1 MAELN
6 LDKIY
11 SSFLLAIEETDTVN
25 KLNEIH
31 KEFLGK
37 NSVISE
43 QRKKLASLSDI
54 DKKKY
59 GKKVKQITEK
69 ILKDIES
76 HKIKN
81 SELRKIIK

>member
-11 SSFLLAIEETDTVN
+11 SSFLLAIEDTDTLD
-25 KLNEIH
+25 KLIDIQ

-43 QRKKLASLSDI
+43 ERKNLASLSDL

-59 GKKVKQITEK
+59 GQ
-69 ILKDIES
+69 
-76 HKIKN
+76 KIKN
-81 SELRKIIK
+81 HH

>member
-11 SSFLLAIEETDTVN
+11 SSFLLAIEETDTLD
-25 KLNEIH
+25 KLIDIQ

-43 QRKKLASLSDI
+43 ERKS
-54 DKKKY
+54 
-59 GKKVKQITEK
+59 TC
-69 ILKDIES
+69 
-76 HKIKN
+76 
-81 SELRKIIK
+81 

>member
-11 SSFLLAIEETDTVN
+11 SSFLLAIEETDTLD
-25 KLNEIH
+25 KLIDIQ

-43 QRKKLASLSDI
+43 ERKSIASLSDL

-59 GKKVKQITEK
+59 VQKIVKKYY
-69 ILKDIES
+69 
-76 HKIKN
+76 
-81 SELRKIIK
+81 

>member
-11 SSFLLAIEETDTVN
+11 SSFLLAMEEVGSVDS
-25 KLNEIH
+25 LSEIK
-31 KEFLGK
+31 KEYLGK

-43 QRKKLASLSDI
+43 ERKKISSLSEL

-59 GKKVKQITEK
+59 GIKIQEITEK
-69 ILKDIES
+69 ISCPFTDKFI
-76 HKIKN
+76 N
-81 SELRKIIK
+81 FN